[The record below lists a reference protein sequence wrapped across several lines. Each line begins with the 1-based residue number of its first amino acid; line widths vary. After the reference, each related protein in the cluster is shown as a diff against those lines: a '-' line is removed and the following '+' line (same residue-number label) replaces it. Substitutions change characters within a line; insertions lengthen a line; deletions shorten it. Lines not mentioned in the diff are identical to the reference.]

1 MSDIGKVMIDA
12 GHGGEDPGAVFEGRR
27 EKDDA
32 LRLALAVG
40 EILEDNGVDVMYTRV
55 TDVYDTP
62 QEKAEIANRSEADY
76 LVSIHRNAMP
86 VPGTASGIMSLVYE
100 NGGTVGR
107 LGANINRELA
117 QTGFAD
123 LGVVERPG
131 LIILRRSGMPAV
143 LVEAGFIDNPEDN
156 ALFDRQFQEMAEAI
170 AGGILETIREENEI
184 RPEYYQVQVGA
195 YRERAM
201 AEEIARELS
210 EQGYPAFYVSQDGYY
225 KVRVGAFLNLDNAAR
240 MEMRLRQE
248 GWPVMMVQE
257 PGIFCGGAGSRTG
270 GVCRPLSG
278 SRRMSDGGC
287 PAQCRRVPRTKKGAP
302 GRMG

>member
-40 EILEDNGVDVMYTRV
+40 EILEDNGVDVTYTRV

-100 NGGTVGR
+100 NGGTAGR

-156 ALFDRQFQEMAEAI
+156 ALFDRQFQEVAEAI

-257 PGIFCGGAGSRTG
+257 PGIF
-270 GVCRPLSG
+270 
-278 SRRMSDGGC
+278 
-287 PAQCRRVPRTKKGAP
+287 
-302 GRMG
+302 

>member
-1 MSDIGKVMIDA
+1 MIDA

-240 MEMRLRQE
+240 MEIRLRQE

-257 PGIFCGGAGSRTG
+257 PGIF
-270 GVCRPLSG
+270 
-278 SRRMSDGGC
+278 
-287 PAQCRRVPRTKKGAP
+287 
-302 GRMG
+302 

>member
-1 MSDIGKVMIDA
+1 MIDA

-170 AGGILETIREENEI
+170 ASGILETIREENEI

-257 PGIFCGGAGSRTG
+257 QGIF
-270 GVCRPLSG
+270 
-278 SRRMSDGGC
+278 
-287 PAQCRRVPRTKKGAP
+287 
-302 GRMG
+302 

>member
-257 PGIFCGGAGSRTG
+257 PGIF
-270 GVCRPLSG
+270 
-278 SRRMSDGGC
+278 
-287 PAQCRRVPRTKKGAP
+287 
-302 GRMG
+302 

>member
-123 LGVVERPG
+123 LGMVERPG

-170 AGGILETIREENEI
+170 ASGILETIREENEI

-240 MEMRLRQE
+240 MEIRLRQE

-257 PGIFCGGAGSRTG
+257 PGIF
-270 GVCRPLSG
+270 
-278 SRRMSDGGC
+278 
-287 PAQCRRVPRTKKGAP
+287 
-302 GRMG
+302 

>member
-1 MSDIGKVMIDA
+1 MIDA

-100 NGGTVGR
+100 NGGTAGR

-257 PGIFCGGAGSRTG
+257 PGIF
-270 GVCRPLSG
+270 
-278 SRRMSDGGC
+278 
-287 PAQCRRVPRTKKGAP
+287 
-302 GRMG
+302 

>member
-170 AGGILETIREENEI
+170 ASGILETIREENEI

-257 PGIFCGGAGSRTG
+257 PGIF
-270 GVCRPLSG
+270 
-278 SRRMSDGGC
+278 
-287 PAQCRRVPRTKKGAP
+287 
-302 GRMG
+302 

>member
-1 MSDIGKVMIDA
+1 MIDA

-123 LGVVERPG
+123 LGMVERPG

-257 PGIFCGGAGSRTG
+257 PGIF
-270 GVCRPLSG
+270 
-278 SRRMSDGGC
+278 
-287 PAQCRRVPRTKKGAP
+287 
-302 GRMG
+302 

>member
-1 MSDIGKVMIDA
+1 MIDA

-100 NGGTVGR
+100 NGGTAGR

-156 ALFDRQFQEMAEAI
+156 ALFDRQFQEVAEAI

-257 PGIFCGGAGSRTG
+257 PGIF
-270 GVCRPLSG
+270 
-278 SRRMSDGGC
+278 
-287 PAQCRRVPRTKKGAP
+287 
-302 GRMG
+302 

>member
-170 AGGILETIREENEI
+170 ASGILETIREENEI

-210 EQGYPAFYVSQDGYY
+210 EQGYPAFYVSQNGYY

-257 PGIFCGGAGSRTG
+257 PGIF
-270 GVCRPLSG
+270 
-278 SRRMSDGGC
+278 
-287 PAQCRRVPRTKKGAP
+287 
-302 GRMG
+302 

>member
-1 MSDIGKVMIDA
+1 MIDA

-40 EILEDNGVDVMYTRV
+40 EILEDNGVDVTYTRV

-100 NGGTVGR
+100 NGGTAGR

-156 ALFDRQFQEMAEAI
+156 ALFDRQFQEVAEAI

-257 PGIFCGGAGSRTG
+257 PGIF
-270 GVCRPLSG
+270 
-278 SRRMSDGGC
+278 
-287 PAQCRRVPRTKKGAP
+287 
-302 GRMG
+302 

>member
-1 MSDIGKVMIDA
+1 MIDA

-257 PGIFCGGAGSRTG
+257 QGIF
-270 GVCRPLSG
+270 
-278 SRRMSDGGC
+278 
-287 PAQCRRVPRTKKGAP
+287 
-302 GRMG
+302 

>member
-1 MSDIGKVMIDA
+1 MIDA
-12 GHGGEDPGAVFEGRR
+12 GHGGEDSGAVFEGRR

-100 NGGTVGR
+100 NGGTAGR

-156 ALFDRQFQEMAEAI
+156 ALFDRQFQEVAEAI

-257 PGIFCGGAGSRTG
+257 PGIF
-270 GVCRPLSG
+270 
-278 SRRMSDGGC
+278 
-287 PAQCRRVPRTKKGAP
+287 
-302 GRMG
+302 

>member
-131 LIILRRSGMPAV
+131 LIILRRSEMPAV

-240 MEMRLRQE
+240 MEIRLRQE

-257 PGIFCGGAGSRTG
+257 PGIF
-270 GVCRPLSG
+270 
-278 SRRMSDGGC
+278 
-287 PAQCRRVPRTKKGAP
+287 
-302 GRMG
+302 

>member
-86 VPGTASGIMSLVYE
+86 IPGTASGIMSLVYE

-257 PGIFCGGAGSRTG
+257 QGIF
-270 GVCRPLSG
+270 
-278 SRRMSDGGC
+278 
-287 PAQCRRVPRTKKGAP
+287 
-302 GRMG
+302 

>member
-1 MSDIGKVMIDA
+1 MIDA

-170 AGGILETIREENEI
+170 ASGILETIREENEI

-248 GWPVMMVQE
+248 GWPVMMVQ
-257 PGIFCGGAGSRTG
+257 
-270 GVCRPLSG
+270 
-278 SRRMSDGGC
+278 
-287 PAQCRRVPRTKKGAP
+287 
-302 GRMG
+302 

>member
-1 MSDIGKVMIDA
+1 MIDA

-100 NGGTVGR
+100 NGGTAGR

-131 LIILRRSGMPAV
+131 LIILRRSGIPAV

-156 ALFDRQFQEMAEAI
+156 ALFDRQFQEVAEAI

-257 PGIFCGGAGSRTG
+257 PGIF
-270 GVCRPLSG
+270 
-278 SRRMSDGGC
+278 
-287 PAQCRRVPRTKKGAP
+287 
-302 GRMG
+302 

>member
-100 NGGTVGR
+100 NGGTAGR

-156 ALFDRQFQEMAEAI
+156 ALFDRQFQEVAEAI

-257 PGIFCGGAGSRTG
+257 PGIF
-270 GVCRPLSG
+270 
-278 SRRMSDGGC
+278 
-287 PAQCRRVPRTKKGAP
+287 
-302 GRMG
+302 

>member
-1 MSDIGKVMIDA
+1 MIDA

-225 KVRVGAFLNLDNAAR
+225 KVRVGAFLNLDNAAS

-257 PGIFCGGAGSRTG
+257 PGIF
-270 GVCRPLSG
+270 
-278 SRRMSDGGC
+278 
-287 PAQCRRVPRTKKGAP
+287 
-302 GRMG
+302 

>member
-12 GHGGEDPGAVFEGRR
+12 GHGGEDPGAVLEGRR

-170 AGGILETIREENEI
+170 ASGILETIREENEI

-257 PGIFCGGAGSRTG
+257 PGIF
-270 GVCRPLSG
+270 
-278 SRRMSDGGC
+278 
-287 PAQCRRVPRTKKGAP
+287 
-302 GRMG
+302 

>member
-1 MSDIGKVMIDA
+1 MIDA

-27 EKDDA
+27 EKDDT

-107 LGANINRELA
+107 LGANINRERA

-257 PGIFCGGAGSRTG
+257 PGIF
-270 GVCRPLSG
+270 
-278 SRRMSDGGC
+278 
-287 PAQCRRVPRTKKGAP
+287 
-302 GRMG
+302 

>member
-1 MSDIGKVMIDA
+1 MIDA

-27 EKDDA
+27 EKDDT

-257 PGIFCGGAGSRTG
+257 PGIF
-270 GVCRPLSG
+270 
-278 SRRMSDGGC
+278 
-287 PAQCRRVPRTKKGAP
+287 
-302 GRMG
+302 

>member
-170 AGGILETIREENEI
+170 ASGILETIREENEI
-184 RPEYYQVQVGA
+184 RPEYYQIQVGA

-257 PGIFCGGAGSRTG
+257 PGIF
-270 GVCRPLSG
+270 
-278 SRRMSDGGC
+278 
-287 PAQCRRVPRTKKGAP
+287 
-302 GRMG
+302 

>member
-1 MSDIGKVMIDA
+1 MIDA

-100 NGGTVGR
+100 NGGTAGR

-156 ALFDRQFQEMAEAI
+156 ALFDRQFQEVAEDI

-257 PGIFCGGAGSRTG
+257 PGIF
-270 GVCRPLSG
+270 
-278 SRRMSDGGC
+278 
-287 PAQCRRVPRTKKGAP
+287 
-302 GRMG
+302 

>member
-170 AGGILETIREENEI
+170 ASGILETIREENEI

-201 AEEIARELS
+201 AEEITRELS

-257 PGIFCGGAGSRTG
+257 PGIF
-270 GVCRPLSG
+270 
-278 SRRMSDGGC
+278 
-287 PAQCRRVPRTKKGAP
+287 
-302 GRMG
+302 

>member
-100 NGGTVGR
+100 NGGTAGR

-156 ALFDRQFQEMAEAI
+156 SLFDRQFQEVAEAI

-257 PGIFCGGAGSRTG
+257 PGIF
-270 GVCRPLSG
+270 
-278 SRRMSDGGC
+278 
-287 PAQCRRVPRTKKGAP
+287 
-302 GRMG
+302 

>member
-170 AGGILETIREENEI
+170 ACGILETIREENEI

-257 PGIFCGGAGSRTG
+257 PGIF
-270 GVCRPLSG
+270 
-278 SRRMSDGGC
+278 
-287 PAQCRRVPRTKKGAP
+287 
-302 GRMG
+302 

>member
-1 MSDIGKVMIDA
+1 MIDA

-184 RPEYYQVQVGA
+184 RPEYYQIQVGA

-240 MEMRLRQE
+240 MEIRLRQE

-257 PGIFCGGAGSRTG
+257 PGIF
-270 GVCRPLSG
+270 
-278 SRRMSDGGC
+278 
-287 PAQCRRVPRTKKGAP
+287 
-302 GRMG
+302 

>member
-1 MSDIGKVMIDA
+1 MIDA

-170 AGGILETIREENEI
+170 AGGILESIREENEI

-225 KVRVGAFLNLDNAAR
+225 KVRVGAFHNLDNAAR

-257 PGIFCGGAGSRTG
+257 PGIF
-270 GVCRPLSG
+270 
-278 SRRMSDGGC
+278 
-287 PAQCRRVPRTKKGAP
+287 
-302 GRMG
+302 

>member
-1 MSDIGKVMIDA
+1 MIDA

-117 QTGFAD
+117 QTGFAY

-170 AGGILETIREENEI
+170 ASGILETIREENEI

-257 PGIFCGGAGSRTG
+257 PGIF
-270 GVCRPLSG
+270 
-278 SRRMSDGGC
+278 
-287 PAQCRRVPRTKKGAP
+287 
-302 GRMG
+302 

>member
-156 ALFDRQFQEMAEAI
+156 SLFDRQFQEVAEAI

-257 PGIFCGGAGSRTG
+257 PGIF
-270 GVCRPLSG
+270 
-278 SRRMSDGGC
+278 
-287 PAQCRRVPRTKKGAP
+287 
-302 GRMG
+302 

>member
-1 MSDIGKVMIDA
+1 MIDA

-170 AGGILETIREENEI
+170 ASGILETIREENEI

-201 AEEIARELS
+201 AEEITRELS

-257 PGIFCGGAGSRTG
+257 PGIF
-270 GVCRPLSG
+270 
-278 SRRMSDGGC
+278 
-287 PAQCRRVPRTKKGAP
+287 
-302 GRMG
+302 

>member
-1 MSDIGKVMIDA
+1 MIDA

-257 PGIFCGGAGSRTG
+257 PGIF
-270 GVCRPLSG
+270 
-278 SRRMSDGGC
+278 
-287 PAQCRRVPRTKKGAP
+287 
-302 GRMG
+302 

>member
-156 ALFDRQFQEMAEAI
+156 ALFDRQFQEVAEAI

-257 PGIFCGGAGSRTG
+257 PGIF
-270 GVCRPLSG
+270 
-278 SRRMSDGGC
+278 
-287 PAQCRRVPRTKKGAP
+287 
-302 GRMG
+302 

>member
-1 MSDIGKVMIDA
+1 MIDA

-27 EKDDA
+27 EKDDT

-117 QTGFAD
+117 KTGFAD

-170 AGGILETIREENEI
+170 ASGILETIREENEI

-257 PGIFCGGAGSRTG
+257 PGIF
-270 GVCRPLSG
+270 
-278 SRRMSDGGC
+278 
-287 PAQCRRVPRTKKGAP
+287 
-302 GRMG
+302 

>member
-123 LGVVERPG
+123 LGMVERPG

-170 AGGILETIREENEI
+170 ASGILETIREENEI

-210 EQGYPAFYVSQDGYY
+210 EQVYPAFYVSQDGYY

-257 PGIFCGGAGSRTG
+257 PGIF
-270 GVCRPLSG
+270 
-278 SRRMSDGGC
+278 
-287 PAQCRRVPRTKKGAP
+287 
-302 GRMG
+302 

>member
-1 MSDIGKVMIDA
+1 MIDA

-156 ALFDRQFQEMAEAI
+156 ALFDRQFQEVAEAI

-257 PGIFCGGAGSRTG
+257 PGIF
-270 GVCRPLSG
+270 
-278 SRRMSDGGC
+278 
-287 PAQCRRVPRTKKGAP
+287 
-302 GRMG
+302 

>member
-240 MEMRLRQE
+240 MEIRLRQE

-257 PGIFCGGAGSRTG
+257 PGIF
-270 GVCRPLSG
+270 
-278 SRRMSDGGC
+278 
-287 PAQCRRVPRTKKGAP
+287 
-302 GRMG
+302 